1 METRLSVLGL
11 GTNACALQLEEVHPG
26 LQQILAIGPVRR
38 TGSVHVRRLRTIGE
52 YPDLDAASGQAGQHV
67 TSEGARNKEGRHDQ
81 ELLTDL
87 VLESGLQSVG
97 QFGAFRGL
105 SQTFCWII
113 DHQMRAGPDE
123 G

>member
-11 GTNACALQLEEVHPG
+11 GTNACALQLEELHPG

-38 TGSVHVRRLRTIGE
+38 TGSVHVSRLRTIGE

-67 TSEGARNKEGRHDQ
+67 TSDGARNKERRHDQ

-87 VLESGLQSVG
+87 VLQGGFQSAG
-97 QFGAFRGL
+97 EFRALRGL
-105 SQTFCWII
+105 SQTF
-113 DHQMRAGPDE
+113 
-123 G
+123 